1 MARGVFAGLVT
12 ECEKRFLDDWEPLL
26 SAELY
31 EAYLKCLNSL
41 KKKDPSAAAEAATI
55 YERLCRVDL
64 AAALRVSD

>member
-1 MARGVFAGLVT
+1 
-12 ECEKRFLDDWEPLL
+12 L

-31 EAYLKCLNSL
+31 EAYLNCLNFL
-41 KKKDPSAAAEAATI
+41 KKKDPSAAAEAAMI